1 MNRSREQTPRVSY
14 LFKWVERGLRIRL
27 DEALA
32 TLGVSTPEYTALS
45 VLGRRDGLSSAQLAR
60 RTLVS
65 AQAMNQLVIG
75 LERRG
80 LITRT
85 ADLDHRKIQRAS
97 LTPAGRQLLAACDR
111 ASEPVEDQV
120 LSGLSGAEVAELR
133 RLLSTCVISLQPRF
147 DTRRSE
153 SAPAPL
159 D

>member
-1 MNRSREQTPRVSY
+1 VNRSREQTPRVSY
-14 LFKWVERGLRIRL
+14 LFKWVERGIRIRL

-32 TLGVSTPEYTALS
+32 PLGISTPEYTALS
-45 VLGRRDGLSSAQLAR
+45 VLGQR
-60 RTLVS
+60 S

-97 LTPAGRQLLAACDR
+97 LTPAGRQVLAACDR

-120 LSGLSGAEVAELR
+120 LSGLSGAEVADLR

-153 SAPAPL
+153 SAPPL
-159 D
+159 LD